1 MNLFTLHETI
11 YFFCFSPFETK
22 QQQAQEKTRKR
33 ASLCLSQE
41 DTSYQ
46 KQSKDASTWNKTV
59 IESLLRK
66 ENVTSVY
73 LRRLLDQMIHYDIL
87 FLDPESG
94 CHRIQTET
102 LFFPEDHTESNISV
116 STNFLQEIQR
126 KYRISRNDSSF
137 IKQENDSEGKK
148 GPSPDFEGESR
159 FSLAFF
165 TCHDYWFLFTF
176 FRLSL

>member
-22 QQQAQEKTRKR
+22 EQQAQEKTRKR

-46 KQSKDASTWNKTV
+46 KQSKEASAWNQTV

-66 ENVTSVY
+66 ENITSVY
-73 LRRLLDQMIHYDIL
+73 LKRLLDQMIHYDIL

-94 CHRIQTET
+94 CHRIKAET
-102 LFFPEDHTESNISV
+102 LFFPEDHTKSNTSV

-126 KYRISRNDSSF
+126 KYRISRNESSS
-137 IKQENDSEGKK
+137 IKPENDSEGKK
-148 GPSPDFEGESR
+148 GPSRYFEGELY

-165 TCHDYWFLFTF
+165 ACHDY
-176 FRLSL
+176 